1 VTPVGS
7 GAFGTVAGVGNVQ
20 FNRVDLDHVAILGLP
35 RQFSGLIVAGL
46 TLPAAAKFK
55 AHGAAPL
62 SFPRLT
68 ALLGTDSPAQH
79 HHCAQGEVE

>member
-35 RQFSGLIVAGL
+35 RQFSGLIVAGIIG
-46 TLPAAAKFK
+46 LPVGRFQSAS
-55 AHGAAPL
+55 GALHP
-62 SFPRLT
+62 SRHP
-68 ALLGTDSPAQH
+68 SSH
-79 HHCAQGEVE
+79 SE